1 MSVVSMQIYHISY
14 FVFFLKMLSVNMLHC
29 LVMVTASF
37 LLNALLV
44 GCAGVITALLF
55 QFSLSTLR
63 YRLFSKELE
72 EITRLEDTP
81 TVSLCIPARNE
92 NYALADCL
100 TSALTSDYP
109 KLEVIVLDDCSQD
122 KTSQIIRSFAQD
134 GVRFVS
140 GDTPSDDWLGKNNAY
155 EALAHEARGTY
166 LVFMS
171 VDTRLNPDSISQL
184 VAYMQLEKLSMVSV
198 LPRRID
204 NFRTSVVF
212 APLRYFWQVVLPLR
226 FNTPLATSLWVIRQD
241 ALNASGGFEKYKD
254 RIDIENVL
262 AAIFVKREEYRFLIA
277 NGLLSVSYAKKWSS
291 QVETATRTWYPTLNK
306 NYFLALVTI
315 FLHVV
320 LFVLPSAVLVGAI
333 LAINSTNGY
342 IQASWLLAL
351 VTWALGSYLYFAY
364 FRRVQ
369 VTKSLA
375 DYLVV
380 GLSFFL
386 VPLLA
391 LQEISLIVASFVAYK
406 RGKVDWKG
414 RNICYSK
421 AR

>member
-1 MSVVSMQIYHISY
+1 
-14 FVFFLKMLSVNMLHC
+14 MLHC
-29 LVMVTASF
+29 LVMNTGF
-37 LLNALLV
+37 LLDVLLV
-44 GCAGVITALLF
+44 GSAGAITALLF

-63 YRLFSKELE
+63 YRLSPKELE
-72 EITRLEDTP
+72 EIGRLEDTP

-92 NYALADCL
+92 NHALADCL
-100 TSALTSDYP
+100 ISTVASDYP

-134 GVRFVS
+134 GVRFIS

-155 EALAHEARGTY
+155 EALAREAKGKY
-166 LVFMS
+166 LAFMS

-204 NFRTSVVF
+204 NFRSSVIF
-212 APLRYFWQVVLPLR
+212 APLRYFWQVVLPLK

-241 ALNASGGFEKYKD
+241 ALNEAGGFVAHKD
-254 RIDIENVL
+254 RVDIENVL
-262 AAIFVKREEYRFLIA
+262 ASIFVKREEYRFLIA
-277 NGLLSVSYAKKWSS
+277 NGLLTVSYAKKWSS
-291 QVETATRTWYPTLNK
+291 QVETAIRTWYPTLNK

-315 FLHVV
+315 LLHIV
-320 LFVLPSAVLVGAI
+320 LFVLPSAVLVSG
-333 LAINSTNGY
+333 LLTINSANGY
-342 IQASWLLAL
+342 IQVYWSLAL
-351 VTWALGSYLYFAY
+351 VVWLLSSYLYFAY

-391 LQEISLIVASFVAYK
+391 LQEIGLIVASFVAYK

-414 RNICYSK
+414 RNICYPK